1 MGKSSRKKRQA
12 TARPK
17 RKGAL
22 GYGLIIA
29 AIVVFGVAGVALS
42 RNAGQS
48 SGKNL
53 PGPNIGDHWHAAFG
67 VNICGQWK
75 PNVPLYEKPTGI
87 HSHGDGFIHMHPFST
102 AGANTHA
109 TVGLFLS
116 QAGDKVS
123 SSEIKLAQDG
133 TDMKNGDQCKNLGKP
148 GKVRWSVNDQEKTGD
163 IAKYVPKD
171 GEAVALAF
179 LPPDQG
185 IGLPPVARGGAK
197 PSDVAGNQVPPAST
211 PAK

>member
-1 MGKSSRKKRQA
+1 MGKSSRTKGKV
-12 TARPK
+12 TVRPK
-17 RKGAL
+17 RKGTLA
-22 GYGLIIA
+22 YSLIMA
-29 AIVVFGVAGVALS
+29 AIVVFGVAFIALQKNTS
-42 RNAGQS
+42 QS
-48 SGKNL
+48 AGKNL

-87 HSHGDGFIHMHPFST
+87 HSHGDGFIHMHPFSA
-102 AGANTHA
+102 AGANTRA
-109 TVGLFLS
+109 TVGLFMS

-133 TDMKNGDQCKNLGKP
+133 THVKNGDDCKSLGQP
-148 GKVRWSVNDQEKTGD
+148 GKVRWSVNDQERTGD

-171 GEAVALAF
+171 GEVVALAF

-185 IGLPPVARGGAK
+185 IGSPPVARGGAR
-197 PSDVAGNQVPPAST
+197 PNDLPGSPVPPAS
-211 PAK
+211 PPGS